1 MIVPAPLARW
11 LAANGV
17 HVPQLPELI
26 ESGIAGGLALAM
38 LAAGWFAGR
47 RLGPAL
53 AAWWERRVGSHA
65 GGVAD
70 RMHNMVRHGVATLLL
85 AILAAAWPW
94 SPFAAL
100 LLGIALGAAAA
111 MFTMVFLRGLHLP
124 RWIAWATAIAV
135 FVAILSGAI
144 GGFNVIT
151 TTLDRI
157 GMDVGRRRISLLAVA
172 TMLVTAVA
180 LYAGARLANRVIA
193 HSVAQSRG
201 FDPTQKLLVQ
211 KLASILVIVIA
222 FFFGIDLLGIDL
234 TSFAVFSGALGLAV
248 GFGLQKTVGNLIAG
262 IILLMDRSIKPGD
275 VIVVGDS
282 FGWVNKIGVRA
293 VSVITRDGKEH
304 LIPNENLMTQEVE
317 NWSFSDRNVRV
328 RIPVG
333 IAYESDVKLA
343 QSLMLQAANE
353 SPRVLNSPKPNVWLT
368 SFGDYALEHEI
379 LVWISDPEGGVGNVK
394 SDLLNRLWIMFQQHG
409 IEIPFPQQVLHF
421 RSGKGDRIGSVA
433 GVGGPTKVGEAS
445 DPS

>member
-1 MIVPAPLARW
+1 M
-11 LAANGV
+11 
-17 HVPQLPELI
+17 H
-26 ESGIAGGLALAM
+26 AL
-38 LAAGWFAGR
+38 
-47 RLGPAL
+47 
-53 AAWWERRVGSHA
+53 
-65 GGVAD
+65 
-70 RMHNMVRHGVATLLL
+70 VRHGSAALLL
-85 AILAAAWPW
+85 AIVINAWPWAALAAAVLG
-94 SPFAAL
+94 FALAS
-100 LLGIALGAAAA
+100 ASA
-111 MFTMVFLRGLHLP
+111 MTMLVFMRGLHMP
-124 RWIAWATAIAV
+124 RWSAWLAAAVV
-135 FVAILSGAI
+135 FVAILSNAI
-144 GGFNVIT
+144 GGFDVIT

-157 GMDVGRRRISLLAVA
+157 GMDVGKRRLSLLAVV
-172 TMLVTAVA
+172 TVLVTAVA
-180 LYAGARLANRVIA
+180 LYAGARLANRIIGHSIA
-193 HSVAQSRG
+193 EARG
-201 FDPTQKLLVQ
+201 FDATQKLLFQ
-211 KLASILVIVIA
+211 KLASIIVIVIA

-275 VIVVGDS
+275 VIVVGES

-343 QSLMLQAANE
+343 QKLMLEAALE
-353 SPRVLNSPKPNVWLT
+353 SPRVLDSPRPNVWLA

-379 LVWISDPEGGVGNVK
+379 LAWISDPEGGVGNVK
-394 SDLLNRLWIMFQQHG
+394 SDVLNRLWVKFQEHG

-421 RSGKGDRIGSVA
+421 RSTRGDRIGSIA
-433 GVGGPTKVGEAS
+433 GVRGEGPVGGNEDAP
-445 DPS
+445 

>member
-1 MIVPAPLARW
+1 MIPPALARW
-11 LAANGV
+11 LAANDLTT
-17 HVPQLPELI
+17 PTTPELI
-26 ESGIAGGLALAM
+26 EAAVAGSFAIVA
-38 LAAGWFAGR
+38 LAAGWLAGR
-47 RLGPAL
+47 RIGPKIAEI
-53 AAWWERRVGSHA
+53 WHRRVGSHA
-65 GGVAD
+65 GGLAH
-70 RMHNMVRHGVATLLL
+70 RMHTLVRHGTAALLL
-85 AILAAAWPW
+85 AIVANVWPW
-94 SPFAAL
+94 SPL
-100 LLGIALGAAAA
+100 AAAVLGFALASASA
-111 MFTMVFLRGLHLP
+111 MTMLVFMRGLHMP
-124 RWIAWATAIAV
+124 RWSAWLAAAVV
-135 FVAILSGAI
+135 FVAILSQAI
-144 GGFNVIT
+144 GGFDVIT

-157 GMDVGRRRISLLAVA
+157 GMDVGKRRLSLLAVV
-172 TMLVTAVA
+172 TVLVTAVA
-180 LYAGARLANRVIA
+180 LYAGARLANRIIGHSIA
-193 HSVAQSRG
+193 EARG
-201 FDPTQKLLVQ
+201 FDATQKLLFQ
-211 KLASILVIVIA
+211 KLASIIVIVIA

-275 VIVVGDS
+275 VIVVGES

-343 QSLMLQAANE
+343 QKLMLEAALE
-353 SPRVLNSPKPNVWLT
+353 SPRVLDSPRPNVWLA

-379 LVWISDPEGGVGNVK
+379 LAWISDPEGGVGNVK
-394 SDLLNRLWIMFQQHG
+394 SDVLNRLWVKFQEHG

-421 RSGKGDRIGSVA
+421 RSSKGDRIGSIA
-433 GVGGPTKVGEAS
+433 GVRTTGPVGGNEEA
-445 DPS
+445 P